1 MIVRRVKLAVLS
13 PHLDDSVLSCWHLLE
28 NRHPVTVVNVF
39 AGSPPPGGEP
49 PWWDR
54 LTGAHDSAERMRE
67 RREEDERAL
76 AHVGRSAVNLD
87 FLDDQYGRT
96 EPPEAQLLDQIPGL
110 LEPGTVIH
118 APAGLGR
125 HPDHEV
131 VRDVALR
138 LARAGWPLVLYADLP
153 HAISDGWPAWVSG
166 TPAAGGPDVG
176 AEWHETLADAGLH
189 PERLL
194 PRVRP
199 LGAATRARKL
209 AALDEYRTQR
219 PWLDLLCFAPLE
231 DPRALAFE
239 VTWEVPPSA
248 LRSVAEPGREPLVAD
263 AGGDPLYDLG

>member
-1 MIVRRVKLAVLS
+1 MKLAVLS
-13 PHLDDSVLSCWHLLE
+13 PHFDDSVLSCWHLLE
-28 NRHPVTVVNVF
+28 SRSDVTVVNVF
-39 AGSPPPGGEP
+39 TGSPPPGGEP

-54 LTGAHDSAERMRE
+54 LTGARDSAERMRE
-67 RREEDERAL
+67 RRDEDERAL
-76 AHVGRSAVNLD
+76 ALVGRAAVNLE

-96 EPPEAQLLDQIPGL
+96 ESPEAQLLEQIPAL

-138 LARAGWPLVLYADLP
+138 LSREGWPVVLYADIP
-153 HAISDGWPAWVSG
+153 HAIIDGWPAWVSG
-166 TPAAGGPDVG
+166 VPEADGAAVG
-176 AEWHETLADAGLH
+176 AEWYETFADAGLH

-199 LGAATRARKL
+199 LGAAARARKL

-219 PWLDLLCFAPLE
+219 RWLDPICFAPLD
-231 DPRALAFE
+231 DPRVLAFE
-239 VTWEVPPSA
+239 VTWEVAPSA
-248 LRSVAEPGREPLVAD
+248 LRGTAETGREPLVAD
-263 AGGDPLYDLG
+263 TGGDALYDLG